1 MSTDPGKY
9 CSIAAGEGYLNGFES
24 LVQQDE
30 ETALRAA
37 DERVD
42 AELIEWDRDLW
53 TPATTPP
60 DVSSAARLIAEAR
73 YLRLNLSR
81 SAPFNE
87 APTPLADRLEKEAD
101 DALDRITSRG
111 WVLGTDGQRQ
121 YAKDDTVRPMFA
133 SVGRG

>member
-1 MSTDPGKY
+1 MTTSPGKY
-9 CSIAAGEGYLNGFES
+9 CAIASGEGYLNGFES
-24 LVQQDE
+24 LVEQDR
-30 ETALRAA
+30 ETALRCA
-37 DERVD
+37 DERID

-60 DVSSAARLIAEAR
+60 DVYSVARLIAEAR

-81 SAPFNE
+81 SSPFNE
-87 APTPLADRLEKEAD
+87 AATPLADRLEAD
-101 DALDRITSRG
+101 ADASIQRITSRG

-121 YAKDDTVRPMFA
+121 YARDDTVRPMFA